1 MLIMKK
7 TYISPETNQTIVSLI
22 KMIASSPVSTNLGGL
37 GVSNESAEDAG
48 ITSGNSRRSSLW
60 EDEE

>member
-1 MLIMKK
+1 MKK

-37 GVSNESAEDAG
+37 GVSNESAEDDG